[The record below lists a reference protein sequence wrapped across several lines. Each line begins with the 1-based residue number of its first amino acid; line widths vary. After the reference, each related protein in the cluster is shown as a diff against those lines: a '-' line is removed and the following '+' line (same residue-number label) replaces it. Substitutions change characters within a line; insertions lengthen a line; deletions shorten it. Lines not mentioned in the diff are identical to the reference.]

1 MKINFHY
8 IPNGIRRHLVER
20 IEHKITDVFSPYDFI
35 TSIQVYLKNSMENG
49 VLTKSIKMEMRMP
62 HENLVARSK
71 KESFEFATKDVIT
84 KTKRQLEKYKSKVY
98 RSS

>member
-1 MKINFHY
+1 
-8 IPNGIRRHLVER
+8 
-20 IEHKITDVFSPYDFI
+20 
-35 TSIQVYLKNSMENG
+35 
-49 VLTKSIKMEMRMP
+49 MRMP

-71 KESFEFATKDVIT
+71 KESFEFATKDVIS